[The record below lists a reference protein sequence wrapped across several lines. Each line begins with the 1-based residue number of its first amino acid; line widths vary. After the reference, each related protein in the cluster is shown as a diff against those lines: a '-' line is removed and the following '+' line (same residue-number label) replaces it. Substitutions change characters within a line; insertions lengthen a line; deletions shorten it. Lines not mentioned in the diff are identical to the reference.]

1 MSKTKK
7 RPRPSRAVHDEERF
21 VTDLDYTGGFIH
33 DLPGPSEHLGL
44 GQESFEERVAKLVKD
59 WGCNGKEDYIAELIN
74 TALKLAKDGS
84 EELDLKIVNRAVKE
98 MRYAN
103 RVFLPYRKRRK
114 ITVFGSA
121 RTQPGDAEYEAA
133 VEFCRRMTDHGF
145 MVITG
150 AGPGIMEAGN
160 FGAGPGNSFGLRI
173 QLPFEAGANSFIDGD
188 PKLINFKYFFT
199 RKLSFVKEAHAA
211 ALFPGGFG
219 TMDEGFETMTLIQTG
234 KAIIFPIVMID
245 APGGVYWKEF
255 RDFISNHLLR
265 LRLISEEDLDL
276 FKVTDSV
283 DDAVDEIVSFYRVF
297 HSYRYVRDKL
307 VIRLNHPISQASV
320 LRLNDEH
327 GDFLLS
333 GRYELSKPL
342 PVEADQPEIAALP
355 RLVCTPRRSHYG
367 KMRKMIDALNQ
378 SEITT

>member
-1 MSKTKK
+1 MRKTKK
-7 RPRPSRAVHDEERF
+7 RPRQPRPVHDSDNI
-21 VTDLDYTGGFIH
+21 VTDIDYTGGFLH
-33 DLPGPSEHLGL
+33 DLPGPEEHLGQ
-44 GQESFEERVAKLVKD
+44 GQESFEERVSKLVKD
-59 WGCNGKEDYIAELIN
+59 WGCNGKEAYVAELIN

-84 EELDLKIVNRAVKE
+84 DELDLKIVNRAVKE

-121 RTQPGDAEYEAA
+121 RTKPGDPEYDSA
-133 VEFCRRMTDHGF
+133 VEFCRRMTEHDF
-145 MVITG
+145 MTITG

-160 FGAGPGNSFGLRI
+160 LGAGPGNSFGLRI
-173 QLPFEAGANSFIDGD
+173 QLPFEAGANSYIEGD

-245 APGGVYWKEF
+245 APGGVYWTEF
-255 RDFISNHLLR
+255 RDFISGHLLR
-265 LRLISEEDLDL
+265 LGLISEEDLDL
-276 FKVTDSV
+276 FLVTDSV
-283 DDAVDEIVSFYRVF
+283 DEAVDEIVNFYRIF
-297 HSYRYVRDKL
+297 HSYRYVREKL
-307 VIRLNHPISQASV
+307 VIRLNHPITDASI

-327 GDFLLS
+327 GAFLLS
-333 GRYELSKPL
+333 GRYELGSPL
-342 PVEADQPEIAALP
+342 SAEADQPELASLP
-355 RLVCTPRRSHYG
+355 RLICTPKRSHYG

-378 SEITT
+378 SEIAS

>member
-7 RPRPSRAVHDEERF
+7 RPRQSRAVHDEERF

-283 DDAVDEIVSFYRVF
+283 DDAVDEIVSFYRIF

-378 SEITT
+378 SEIAT

>member
-7 RPRPSRAVHDEERF
+7 RPRQSRAVHDEERF

-160 FGAGPGNSFGLRI
+160 LGAGPGNSFGLRI

-320 LRLNDEH
+320 IRLNDEH

-342 PVEADQPEIAALP
+342 PVEADQPEIAVLP

>member
-1 MSKTKK
+1 MSNTKK
-7 RPRPSRAVHDEERF
+7 RPRPARAVHDEDRP

-59 WGCNGKEDYIAELIN
+59 WGCNGKEPYIAELIN

-114 ITVFGSA
+114 VTVFGSA
-121 RTQPGDAEYEAA
+121 RTQPGDPEYQAA
-133 VEFCRRMTDHGF
+133 VAFCQRMSEHGF
-145 MVITG
+145 MTITG

-160 FGAGPGNSFGLRI
+160 RGAGPDNSFGLRI
-173 QLPFEAGANSFIDGD
+173 QLPFEAGANSYIEGD

-245 APGGVYWKEF
+245 APGGLYWQDF
-255 RDFISNHLLR
+255 RDFITNHLLR

-283 DDAVDEIVSFYRVF
+283 DEAVEAIVGFYRIF

-307 VIRLNHPISQASV
+307 VIRLNQPISPAAV

-333 GRYELSKPL
+333 GRYELSAPL
-342 PVEADQPEIAALP
+342 PAEADQPEIASLP

-367 KMRKMIDALNQ
+367 KMRKMLDALNH
-378 SEITT
+378 SEIAS